1 MWNVDEDFLW
11 RWNLVNDQRH
21 DDDNDNDDDDDDDD
35 DVRRVGRDG
44 LQHRLGQHQ
53 PLQTKL

>member
-1 MWNVDEDFLW
+1 M
-11 RWNLVNDQRH
+11 NDQRH
-21 DDDNDNDDDDDDDD
+21 DDEDDDDDD

-53 PLQTKL
+53 PLQTKLSDSARG